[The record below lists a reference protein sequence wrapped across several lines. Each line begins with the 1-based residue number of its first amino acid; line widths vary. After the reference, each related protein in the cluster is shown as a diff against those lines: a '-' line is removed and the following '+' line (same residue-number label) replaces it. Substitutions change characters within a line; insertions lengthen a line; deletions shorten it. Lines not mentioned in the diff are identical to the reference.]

1 MHPCT
6 VRVVLRLRT
15 RMGLVPIALRIP
27 PKRLYRET
35 QIFRRLR
42 LGETASKFLQIHR
55 LLGHRRAWL
64 LRVAYTGPTLSMLVD
79 LLALTLSLQLC
90 SGTAVANGLNL
101 ELLIL
106 PA

>member
-1 MHPCT
+1 MYPCT

-42 LGETASKFLQIHR
+42 LGETADKFLQIQR
-55 LLGHRRAWL
+55 LLDYRRAWL
-64 LRVAYTGPTLSMLVD
+64 LRAAPTRFAAYPAF
-79 LLALTLSLQLC
+79 ALT
-90 SGTAVANGLNL
+90 
-101 ELLIL
+101 
-106 PA
+106 